1 MNRNITDKLLALLLM
16 LAFLTACSDDDTPG
30 EDPVVTN
37 QYLTGVTAEKH
48 IAKSEI
54 TDMVMD
60 YAASQGINL
69 PEVLISGLLCDVDV
83 AAITY
88 TTTGPDGASVTAS
101 GVVAM
106 PAGTTSYDHLLS
118 IQHGTLD
125 MEEAPSLQL
134 FYYEMMPVVSG
145 HVVVMADYLGYG
157 ASQTPDRQHPYLH
170 ARLTGTACADMIEAA
185 REYLRSKSIA
195 EENDA
200 LELLGYSQ
208 GGQATVATQLEL
220 ESRGWAGR
228 IRNVWAGGGP
238 YDLENLLQAFLNDD
252 GIPAA
257 YPRSGYLPYL
267 IRGMAYGE
275 GLTVSDE
282 NLYAPAVIEEGLNKL
297 FSTRPLS
304 EWHAALG
311 TDITRVLHPD
321 FFAAPD
327 FNGNADVQAIVSAL
341 RKNSLV
347 NASALPQATVNLYHS
362 PSDDFVPYSNVVS
375 AHALWTNSTL
385 TDLSMPGHVMG
396 GMEFMLRYMGL
407 WEIVG
412 PMLGAQ

>member
-16 LAFLTACSDDDTPG
+16 LAFLTACSDDTPG
-30 EDPVVTN
+30 EDPAVTN

-48 IAKSEI
+48 ISKSEI
-54 TDMVMD
+54 TDMVLD

-69 PEVLISGLLCDVDV
+69 PEILISGLLCDVDV

-157 ASQTPDRQHPYLH
+157 ASQTADRQHPYLH

-195 EENDA
+195 EAGNA
-200 LELLGYSQ
+200 VELLGYSQ

-220 ESRGWAGR
+220 ESRGWTGR
-228 IRNVWAGGGP
+228 IRKVWAGGGP
-238 YDLENLLQAFLNDD
+238 YDLETLLQAFLNDD
-252 GIPAA
+252 GMPDT

-327 FNGNADVQAIVSAL
+327 FNGNADVLAIVSAL

-347 NASALPQATVNLYHS
+347 NASTAPQATVSLYHS
-362 PSDDFVPYSNVVS
+362 LQDDFVPYSNVVS

-412 PMLGAQ
+412 PMLGVQ

>member
-252 GIPAA
+252 GMPAA

-362 PSDDFVPYSNVVS
+362 PQDDFVPYSNVVS

>member
-30 EDPVVTN
+30 EDPAVTN
-37 QYLTGVTAEKH
+37 QYLAGVTAEKH
-48 IAKSEI
+48 ISKSEI

-69 PEVLISGLLCDVDV
+69 PEILISGLLCDVDV

-157 ASQTPDRQHPYLH
+157 ASQTADRQHPYLH

-220 ESRGWAGR
+220 ESRGWTGR
-228 IRNVWAGGGP
+228 IRKVWAGGGP
-238 YDLENLLQAFLNDD
+238 YDLETLLQAFLNDD
-252 GIPAA
+252 GMPDT

-282 NLYAPAVIEEGLNKL
+282 NLYAPAVIEEELNKL

-311 TDITRVLHPD
+311 TDITQVLHPD

-327 FNGNADVQAIVSAL
+327 FNGNADVLAIVSAL

-347 NASALPQATVNLYHS
+347 NASTAPQATVSLYHS
-362 PSDDFVPYSNVVS
+362 LQDDFVPYSNVVS

-412 PMLGAQ
+412 PMLGVQ

>member
-30 EDPVVTN
+30 EDPAVTN

-48 IAKSEI
+48 ISKSEI

-69 PEVLISGLLCDVDV
+69 PEILISGLLCDVDV

-157 ASQTPDRQHPYLH
+157 ASQTADRQHPYLH

-195 EENDA
+195 EAGNA
-200 LELLGYSQ
+200 VELLGYSQ

-220 ESRGWAGR
+220 ESRGWTGR
-228 IRNVWAGGGP
+228 IRKVWAGGGP
-238 YDLENLLQAFLNDD
+238 YDLETLLQAFLNDD
-252 GIPAA
+252 GMPDT

-282 NLYAPAVIEEGLNKL
+282 NLYAPAV
-297 FSTRPLS
+297 TQ
-304 EWHAALG
+304 
-311 TDITRVLHPD
+311 VLHPD

-327 FNGNADVQAIVSAL
+327 FNGNADVLAIVSAL

-347 NASALPQATVNLYHS
+347 NASTAPQATVSLYHS
-362 PSDDFVPYSNVVS
+362 PQDDFVPYSNVVS

-412 PMLGAQ
+412 PMLGVQ